1 MIIHLDEDIFNVVKN
16 GTKTVEVR
24 LYDEKRKNIKV
35 GDKLTFLKRPLDLET
50 IDVVVTK
57 LEVFDSFNSLVDKYD
72 MKDIY
77 LENASRDDYLKLME
91 RFYSKEDE
99 LKYGVLAISYEV
111 M

>member
-57 LEVFDSFNSLVDKYD
+57 LELFDSFNSLVDKYD

-77 LENASRDDYLKLME
+77 LENASREDYLKLME

-99 LKYGVLAISYEV
+99 MKYGVLAISYEV

>member
-77 LENASRDDYLKLME
+77 LENASREEYLKLME

-99 LKYGVLAISYEV
+99 MKYGVLAISYEV

>member
-1 MIIHLDEDIFNVVKN
+1 MNLVITSSSVRPSTSEAVRVISEDN
-16 GTKTVEVR
+16 GLLLIV
-24 LYDEKRKNIKV
+24 
-35 GDKLTFLKRPLDLET
+35 LE
-50 IDVVVTK
+50 VVTK

-77 LENASRDDYLKLME
+77 LENASREDYLKLME

-99 LKYGVLAISYEV
+99 IKYGVLAISYEV

>member
-57 LEVFDSFNSLVDKYD
+57 LEIFDSFNSLVDKYD

-77 LENASRDDYLKLME
+77 LENASREDYLKLME

-99 LKYGVLAISYEV
+99 MKYGVLAISYEV

>member
-77 LENASRDDYLKLME
+77 LENASREDYLKLME

-99 LKYGVLAISYEV
+99 MKYGVLAISYEV

>member
-50 IDVVVTK
+50 IDVIVTK

-77 LENASRDDYLKLME
+77 LENASREDYLKLME

-99 LKYGVLAISYEV
+99 IKYGVLAISYEV

>member
-57 LEVFDSFNSLVDKYD
+57 LEVFDSFNSLVDKCD

-77 LENASRDDYLKLME
+77 LENASREDYLKLME

-99 LKYGVLAISYEV
+99 MKYGVLAISYEV

>member
-77 LENASRDDYLKLME
+77 LENASREDYLKLME

>member
-72 MKDIY
+72 MNDIY

>member
-77 LENASRDDYLKLME
+77 LENASREDYLKLME

-99 LKYGVLAISYEV
+99 IKYGVLAISYEV

>member
-1 MIIHLDEDIFNVVKN
+1 MIIHLDEDIFNVVKS
-16 GTKTVEVR
+16 GTKTIEVR
-24 LYDEKRKNIKV
+24 LYDEKRKSIKI
-35 GDKLTFLKRPLDLET
+35 GDKLTFLKRPLDDET
-50 IDVVVTK
+50 IDVLVTK

-77 LENASRDDYLKLME
+77 LEGCSREDYLKLME

-111 M
+111 V